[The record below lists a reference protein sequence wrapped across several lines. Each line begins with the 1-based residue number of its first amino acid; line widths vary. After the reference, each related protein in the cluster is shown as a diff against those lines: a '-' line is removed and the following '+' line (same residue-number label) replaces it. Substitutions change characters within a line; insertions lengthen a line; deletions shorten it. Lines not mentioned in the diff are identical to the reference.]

1 MTPPNTERR
10 HPRST
15 GLGALDAN
23 AVLSLMD
30 DEEPVVTRAV
40 ARARPALA
48 AAAVEMART
57 CASGGTVAFVGG
69 GTSGHLVLQE
79 VAELGPTFGAPPGRF
94 RAHIASS
101 SLHDPAVVTARED
114 DGEAGPA
121 AVADLGPGDLL
132 IAVAASGSTP
142 FVLATVRNAHGIR
155 TCGIA
160 NNPDAPL
167 LAEVDFPILLDTGP
181 ELLTGSTRLKAGTAQ
196 KLALN
201 RITTAAHVLLGA
213 VRENHMVELR
223 GTNDKLRRRA
233 VAIVT
238 DLMGVDEDRAREA
251 LDAAG
256 WHVRSAVEHLAAP

>member
-1 MTPPNTERR
+1 MTPPNTEHR
-10 HPRST
+10 HPRSV

-23 AVLSLMD
+23 AVLALMD
-30 DEEPVVTRAV
+30 DEEPVVTQAV

-48 AAAVEMART
+48 AVAEEMART
-57 CASGGTVAFVGG
+57 CATGGTVAFVGG

-101 SLHDPAVVTARED
+101 LLQDPAVVTARED
-114 DGEAGPA
+114 DRQAGPA
-121 AVADLGPGDLL
+121 AVADLGPGDLV

-142 FVLATVRNAHGIR
+142 FVLATVRAARGIR

-160 NNPDAPL
+160 NNSDAPL
-167 LAEVDFPILLDTGP
+167 LAEVDLPVLLDTGP

-213 VRENHMVELR
+213 VRENYMIELR
-223 GTNDKLRRRA
+223 ATNDKLRRRA
-233 VAIVT
+233 MTIVT
-238 DLMGVDEDRAREA
+238 DLAGVDEDRAREA

-256 WHVRSAVEHLAAP
+256 WHVRSAVEYLLMP